1 MKGKNAVNL
10 RETPFGLNDKDCQ
23 WVENTLQKMTLEEK
37 VGQIF
42 CPLGLSADYDY
53 LNHLTQ
59 ELHVGGM
66 MYRPAEMKEIQST
79 HRYIQNSA
87 KIPLLLAANTE
98 SGGDGMITE
107 GTNMGKPLG
116 IAATDNAENAYRL
129 GYVACS
135 EGAAVGMNWSFAPI
149 IDIDREFHN
158 PITNVRTF
166 GSNPKKVAEFGSEY
180 LRGAKEAGVAVS
192 IKHFPGDGCDE
203 RDQHLLTSIN
213 DLSCEEWDAT
223 YGMIYK
229 RLIDEGAQTV
239 MVGHIAQ
246 PAYVKK
252 INPNADKKTQL
263 LPASL
268 SKELITGLLR
278 EKLGFNGL
286 ISTDSTAMVGFLCAM
301 RRKDAVPAAINA
313 GCDMFLFNKDIDE
326 DYGYLMDAVNEQIVP
341 MERIDEAV
349 TRILATKASLGLH
362 TKKEKETIVPEPD
375 VLSIVGNE
383 TFLKWREEIAD
394 TSITLVRDE
403 QSLLPISPMQ
413 YKKVY
418 LNIIQKSMNIRL
430 KQVI

>member
-135 EGAAVGMNWSFAPI
+135 EGAAV
-149 IDIDREFHN
+149 
-158 PITNVRTF
+158 
-166 GSNPKKVAEFGSEY
+166 
-180 LRGAKEAGVAVS
+180 
-192 IKHFPGDGCDE
+192 
-203 RDQHLLTSIN
+203 
-213 DLSCEEWDAT
+213 
-223 YGMIYK
+223 
-229 RLIDEGAQTV
+229 
-239 MVGHIAQ
+239 
-246 PAYVKK
+246 
-252 INPNADKKTQL
+252 
-263 LPASL
+263 
-268 SKELITGLLR
+268 
-278 EKLGFNGL
+278 
-286 ISTDSTAMVGFLCAM
+286 
-301 RRKDAVPAAINA
+301 
-313 GCDMFLFNKDIDE
+313 
-326 DYGYLMDAVNEQIVP
+326 
-341 MERIDEAV
+341 
-349 TRILATKASLGLH
+349 
-362 TKKEKETIVPEPD
+362 
-375 VLSIVGNE
+375 
-383 TFLKWREEIAD
+383 EIGRAH
-394 TSITLVRDE
+394 V
-403 QSLLPISPMQ
+403 
-413 YKKVY
+413 
-418 LNIIQKSMNIRL
+418 
-430 KQVI
+430 